1 MYGWGGDGCGK
12 KGGEE
17 AQAGHQ
23 NGLGS
28 DEVDGL
34 QRWGDVPP
42 TAVEADQKYF
52 VSEEAGFCGGGHL
65 IGGLAARRSGCAPHH
80 APHATSGAERVRRP
94 EKMPTIVEGRRCTGP
109 DNEKKKRNPNS
120 DLYLRVK
127 VCHVNTGYLFSV
139 VRSQSLGPA
148 VPNLKFFQDFTLRPQ
163 TITRPA

>member
-42 TAVEADQKYF
+42 TAVEANQKYF
-52 VSEEAGFCGGGHL
+52 VSEEA
-65 IGGLAARRSGCAPHH
+65 IGKKPVSAEAGTLSEGSPRDGADARR
-80 APHATSGAERVRRP
+80 TMRR
-94 EKMPTIVEGRRCTGP
+94 TRRQARNAFV
-109 DNEKKKRNPNS
+109 DQKKC
-120 DLYLRVK
+120 L
-127 VCHVNTGYLFSV
+127 
-139 VRSQSLGPA
+139 Q
-148 VPNLKFFQDFTLRPQ
+148 
-163 TITRPA
+163 